1 MNEELYLTLSL
12 PHFPFYMCHHVKT
25 VHAVMWVEIVH
36 KFMLQDYSMGLF
48 GGMVMCL
55 ASTLDYAD
63 STYPYMKGMLI
74 AALEGEVENTE
85 VQPN

>member
-1 MNEELYLTLSL
+1 MPS
-12 PHFPFYMCHHVKT
+12 CG
-25 VHAVMWVEIVH
+25 VEIVH
-36 KFMLQDYSMGLF
+36 KFMLETIPWLVWGYGT
-48 GGMVMCL
+48 CL

-74 AALEGEVENTE
+74 AALEGEVEKTE

>member
-1 MNEELYLTLSL
+1 MNEELYLTSSL
-12 PHFPFYMCHHVKT
+12 PHFPFYTCHDVKT
-25 VHAVMWVEIVH
+25 VHAVV
-36 KFMLQDYSMGLF
+36 GLKSYASLCYETIPQACL
-48 GGMVMCL
+48 GVCNMCL

-63 STYPYMKGMLI
+63 SAYPYMKGMLI